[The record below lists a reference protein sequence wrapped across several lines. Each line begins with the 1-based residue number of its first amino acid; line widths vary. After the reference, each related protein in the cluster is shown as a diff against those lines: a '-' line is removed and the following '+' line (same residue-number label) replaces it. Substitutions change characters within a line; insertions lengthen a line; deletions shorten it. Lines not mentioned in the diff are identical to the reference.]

1 MHLSGGLAKLRSELG
16 DPVAYRIPVGGE
28 ELPLDPLAGQRLT
41 IRYTGDI
48 LCTHCGRATK
58 KSYSQGHCFPC
69 SQRLAA
75 CDLCIVKPERC
86 HYHEGTCREPDWGEA
101 HCMQPHVVY
110 IANTSGLKVGIT
122 RKGQIPT
129 RWIDQGAYAALPVA
143 EVASRRIAGLLEV
156 ALAQHVADRTDWR
169 AMLKGDP
176 PAADLRSTAA
186 ALIERVSGPLD
197 EIRQAFGSDAF
208 TLLGNAEPVTIRYP
222 VLEYP
227 AKVRSLNLDKQPEIT
242 GMLVGVKGQYLIFD
256 TGVLNI
262 RKYTGYVVSVGD

>member
-1 MHLSGGLAKLRSELG
+1 MALSGSLAKLRSDLA
-16 DPVAYRIPVGGE
+16 DPVCYRLPVGDC
-28 ELPLDPLAGQRLT
+28 ELPLDPMAGRQLT
-41 IRYTGDI
+41 IRHTGAI

-86 HYHEGTCREPDWGEA
+86 HYHEGTCREPEWGEA

-129 RWIDQGAYAALPVA
+129 RWIDQGAREALPVV

-156 ALAQHVADRTDWR
+156 ALAEHIADRTDWR
-169 AMLKGDP
+169 AMLRGDP
-176 PAADLRSTAA
+176 PAADLKASANRLLDCVSES
-186 ALIERVSGPLD
+186 LERIG
-197 EIRQAFGSDAF
+197 RAFGPDSF
-208 TLLGNAEPVTIRYP
+208 SLLRGADLVSVRYP
-222 VLEYP
+222 VREYP
-227 AKVRSLNLDKQPEIT
+227 AKIRSLNLDKQPEIT
-242 GMLVGVKGQYLIFD
+242 GTLLGIKGQYLMFD
-256 TGVLNI
+256 SGVLNV
-262 RKYTGYVVSVGD
+262 RKYTGYMVCVEH